1 MRIVRGLAGL
11 AGLVLGACASGGP
24 SAPDPAA
31 VAPPAGYQ
39 GGLVVSPDP
48 AAFEA
53 TRVGC
58 ARTLPLQLANA
69 RAEGALTV
77 TGVQS
82 PSRSLRP
89 VAALPL
95 IIPAGE
101 RRTLDLHFVPE
112 APGDAAGELAIAT
125 DEPGGQPY
133 RLAVTASGV
142 ARAEPDP
149 EAVAVAP
156 LDLVVALDVSTTMT
170 GAAGVRAA
178 VEAAFERAEAGGPG
192 ARLGLV
198 TFVNDVRVHGGGAFL
213 ARDAFLAELD
223 AELDRDTGAPDPRGP
238 RQILNFDFEEDV
250 LGALH
255 AAATRFPFRPQAR
268 RAVLLLTDA
277 SFLEPPAIFS
287 DGLPA
292 QWSFGQVARA
302 LGEGGVQLVAVS
314 PAASGRGLSSS
325 YGEEPSLVARTGGS
339 WFELADVRRGAP
351 ALDEVLVDLVDG
363 RGCD

>member
-11 AGLVLGACASGGP
+11 AALVLGACASGGP
-24 SAPDPAA
+24 AAPDPAA
-31 VAPPAGYQ
+31 VAPPAGYP

-48 AAFEA
+48 APFEP

-58 ARTLPLQLANA
+58 TRTLPLQLANA
-69 RAEGALTV
+69 RSEGSLTV
-77 TGVQS
+77 TGVES
-82 PSRSLRP
+82 PGRALRP

-95 IIPAGE
+95 VVPAGE

-112 APGDAAGELAIAT
+112 APGDTSGELAIAT

-142 ARAEPDP
+142 ASVETDP
-149 EAVAVAP
+149 ETAAAAP
-156 LDLVVALDVSTTMT
+156 LDLVLALDVSTTMT

-178 VEAAFERAEAGGPG
+178 VAAAFERAEAGGPG

-255 AAATRFPFRPQAR
+255 AAATRFPFRPDAR

-277 SFLEPPAIFS
+277 SFLEPPALFS

-292 QWSFGQVARA
+292 RWSLQQVARA
-302 LGEGGVQLVAVS
+302 LGEGGVRLVAVS
-314 PAASGRGLSSS
+314 PAASGRGISSS
-325 YGEEPSLVARTGGS
+325 HGEEPSLVARTGGS

-351 ALDEVLVDLVDG
+351 ALEALLADLLEG
-363 RGCD
+363 RSCD

>member
-1 MRIVRGLAGL
+1 VRIVRGLAGL
-11 AGLVLGACASGGP
+11 AALVLGACASGGP
-24 SAPDPAA
+24 AAPDPAA
-31 VAPPAGYQ
+31 VALPAGYQ
-39 GGLVVSPDP
+39 GGLVVTPDP
-48 AAFEA
+48 AEFPD

-58 ARTLPLQLANA
+58 TRTLPLALANT
-69 RAEGALTV
+69 RQEGAIAVLAIE
-77 TGVQS
+77 GS
-82 PSRSLRP
+82 SRALRAA
-89 VAALPL
+89 AALPL
-95 IIPAGE
+95 RIPAGE
-101 RRTLDLHFVPE
+101 RRTLDLHFVPDS
-112 APGDAAGELAIAT
+112 PGEAAGELTLAT
-125 DEPGGQPY
+125 DDSGGQPF

-142 ARAEPDP
+142 ARTEAAPDP
-149 EAVAVAP
+149 AALAP

-178 VEAAFERAEAGGPG
+178 VEAAFDRAEAGGPG

-255 AAATRFPFRPQAR
+255 AAATRFPFRPEAR

-277 SFLEPPAIFS
+277 TFLEPPAVFS
-287 DGLPA
+287 DGNPA
-292 QWSFGQVARA
+292 SWSFGQVTRT
-302 LGEGGVQLVAVS
+302 LGEGGVQLVAVN

-351 ALDEVLVDLVDG
+351 ALEQVVADLVEG
-363 RGCD
+363 RSCD